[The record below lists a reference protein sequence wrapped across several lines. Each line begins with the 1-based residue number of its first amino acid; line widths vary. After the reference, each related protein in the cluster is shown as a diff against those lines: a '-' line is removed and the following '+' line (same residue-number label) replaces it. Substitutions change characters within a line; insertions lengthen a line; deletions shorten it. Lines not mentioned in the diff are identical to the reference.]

1 MVGSQKQS
9 EQHNNADSKDAATS
23 SLSSKL
29 RKVWGRVTGNSSGY
43 KADDDAPRM
52 QISAI
57 AAKIGLPE
65 ERVAQIAQM
74 IKKNG
79 LADAQM
85 APMMQMALSKGV
97 TPAEILAM
105 LTSLGVAKSQVVRVM
120 NGQGVLDDEEAQ
132 RLLEEERRLEEKRA
146 QAEAENRRKRYLKK
160 AGIIVF
166 WLVIWELL
174 DRIVNNRL
182 VLAGPIRTLEALGE
196 QIVQPDFWLI
206 CGGSFGRIALGF
218 LLSFVVGFLLALVAC
233 RVSLVRDF
241 VEPIISLL
249 RTIPVVSFIIMLLI
263 WVGNQALTV
272 FLAFFIVLPLIYT
285 NMVTG
290 FESVDKQML
299 EMARSYNVSK
309 WRTFLYI
316 YRPAF
321 MPFLMSSSKISLGMT
336 WKSGIMAEVL
346 ATPALSIGK
355 EMATAR
361 TFLDTPDLF
370 AWTVVVMVL
379 SVLFEKAFMALLKR
393 ANRPLG
399 GMLGKRGDSNAK

>member
-1 MVGSQKQS
+1 MAWGMLK
-9 EQHNNADSKDAATS
+9 ERFGKRGATAA
-23 SLSSKL
+23 
-29 RKVWGRVTGNSSGY
+29 GEP
-43 KADDDAPRM
+43 APRM

-74 IKKNG
+74 IKSQG

-85 APMMQMALSKGV
+85 GPMMRMATEKGV
-97 TPAEILAM
+97 EPREILDM
-105 LTSLGVAKSQVVRVM
+105 LTSLGVPQGQVVRVM
-120 NGQGVLDDEEAQ
+120 SSQGLIDDTEAQ
-132 RLLEEERRLEEKRA
+132 RLIEEERRA
-146 QAEAENRRKRYLKK
+146 AEARAAADKQSGARRFARK
-160 AGIIVF
+160 AGIIAF
-166 WLVIWELL
+166 WLAIWQLL
-174 DRIVNNRL
+174 DAIIDNRL
-182 VLAGPIRTLEALGE
+182 VLAGPIRVAQALVE
-196 QIVQPDFWLI
+196 QLGQPDFWVI
-206 CGGSFGRIALGF
+206 CGASFGRIALGF
-218 LLSFVVGFLLALVAC
+218 LLSFVVGFLLALVSC
-233 RVSLVRDF
+233 RHRLFRDF
-241 VEPIISLL
+241 VDPVISLL
-249 RTIPVVSFIIMLLI
+249 RTIPVASFIILLLI

-290 FESVDKQML
+290 FESVDRQML
-299 EMARSYNVSK
+299 EMARVYGLSR

-321 MPFLMSSSKISLGMT
+321 MPFLMSSTKISLGMT

-346 ATPALSIGK
+346 ATPKPSIGK

-361 TFLDTPDLF
+361 TFLDTPDLL

-379 SVLFEKAFMALLKR
+379 SFLFEKAFMELLKR

-399 GMLGKRGDSNAK
+399 GFIGSDGGEADSGEDKEARNG

>member
-1 MVGSQKQS
+1 MKEWRKQTDQGAAS
-9 EQHNNADSKDAATS
+9 TLLAKVHTYWKRAVKKNPEEFQDDAA
-23 SLSSKL
+23 
-29 RKVWGRVTGNSSGY
+29 
-43 KADDDAPRM
+43 PHM

-57 AAKIGLPE
+57 SAKIGLPE

-299 EMARSYNVSK
+299 EMARTYNVSK